1 MNRSESD
8 PFRVNFYERMGTIV
22 NLFDEVA
29 HKNRPNKGQMQPILL
44 LLNSRLNRT

>member
-8 PFRVNFYERMGTIV
+8 PFRVNFYEQLRRIV

-29 HKNRPNKGQMQPILL
+29 HKNRPDKGQLQPVHL
-44 LLNSRLNRT
+44 LLNSRLTRK